1 MRRGRAGVRG
11 FTLLEILVVVII
23 IGVLTA
29 LLLPNLNAGGRYRE
43 LNREAASL
51 AARIRV
57 AQDDAMLAGR
67 EYGIV
72 FSSDGYRFVAWDAQ
86 LSRFR
91 AVIPAD
97 APWSVRAFDE
107 DIQIVASADA
117 DESILVVPAPA
128 GNDAGDAADTASP
141 AGDAEPDY
149 QPSVYVLS
157 SGEVTPFTAVFRA
170 EGEDRAVT
178 LQVDALGNRVDADAP
193 GRPATDDAA
202 AGGVPGG

>member
-1 MRRGRAGVRG
+1 MRQRRAGVRG

-72 FSSDGYRFVAWDAQ
+72 FSSEGYRFVAWDAQ

-91 AVIPAD
+91 AVLPSE
-97 APWSVRAFDE
+97 APWSVRLFDE
-107 DIQIVASADA
+107 DIRVVASADA
-117 DESILVVPAPA
+117 DESILVVPEPL
-128 GNDAGDAADTASP
+128 GDAATDADVAVAN
-141 AGDAEPDY
+141 AGEGEPDY

-178 LQVDALGNRVDADAP
+178 LQVDALGNRIDADAP
-193 GRPATDDAA
+193 PSPGTA
-202 AGGVPGG
+202 AGGSVPAG